1 MTKFLFDERW
11 PHKII
16 ATSPL
21 TVTTV
26 GVTTTVSINTAGL
39 VDVSAPYVWQLRAA
53 LQATSSA
60 DFHTYEASLGA
71 DLSDTRRNRWE
82 GGGRT
87 ALNDGLSND
96 IKSTLSYSP
105 TQMANLYTL
114 AATITG

>member
-11 PHKII
+11 PRTII
-16 ATSPL
+16 GTSPL
-21 TVTTV
+21 TVTTS
-26 GVTTTVSINTAGL
+26 GLTTTVAIDTTGL
-39 VDVSAPYVWQLRAA
+39 VDSSDPYVWQLRAA

-71 DLSDTRRNRWE
+71 DLSDSRRNRWE

-87 ALNDGLSND
+87 SLGDGLSND
-96 IKSTLSYSP
+96 IKSTLSYTP

-114 AATITG
+114 AGTITG